1 MANYN
6 SVSIDLED
14 IFSNM
19 ETEDQKEFLS
29 DMVYKLPEDDEKE
42 VVKNGM
48 GILMSSTVV
57 DVVVETFEDMDKAD
71 QKETVERIVDALTD
85 VQRMELKE
93 YLED

>member
-29 DMVYKLPEDDEKE
+29 DMFYKLPEDDEKE

-48 GILMSSTVV
+48 NVLMSSAAV

-71 QKETVERIVDALTD
+71 QKETAERIVDALTD

>member
-6 SVSIDLED
+6 SASIDLED

-29 DMVYKLPEDDEKE
+29 DMVYKLNEEDEKE

-48 GILMSSTVV
+48 DVLMSSTVV
-57 DVVVETFEDMDKAD
+57 DVVVETFEDMDESD
-71 QKETVERIVDALTD
+71 RKETAERIVGAMTD
-85 VQRMELKE
+85 VQRMELKK

>member
-29 DMVYKLPEDDEKE
+29 DMFYKLPEDDEKE

-48 GILMSSTVV
+48 NVLMSSTAV

-71 QKETVERIVDALTD
+71 QKETAERIVDALTD

>member
-48 GILMSSTVV
+48 NVLMSSTAV

-71 QKETVERIVDALTD
+71 QKETAERIVDALTD